1 MDPDLSRIIDN
12 LPLSRLERIDCAFEG
27 DWSGSVHTLWSPEA
41 PEVQLPDATWATD
54 RYKPSIELIFDTTWF
69 GIRCYT
75 EDDGIYRLDAP
86 RATAIIEYVLR
97 ARA

>member
-27 DWSGSVHTLWSPEA
+27 DWSGSVRTVWSPDV
-41 PEVQLPDATWATD
+41 PEVRLPDRTWTTA
-54 RYKPSIELIFDTTWF
+54 RYRPSIELMFDSSWF

-75 EDDGIYRLDAP
+75 EGDGIRRLDAR
-86 RATAIIEYVLR
+86 RATEIIDYVLR
-97 ARA
+97 ARS